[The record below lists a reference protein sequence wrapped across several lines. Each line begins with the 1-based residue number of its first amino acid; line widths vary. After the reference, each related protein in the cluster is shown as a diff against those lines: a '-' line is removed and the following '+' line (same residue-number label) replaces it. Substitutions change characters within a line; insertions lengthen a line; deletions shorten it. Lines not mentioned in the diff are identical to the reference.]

1 MLSQVPARVDG
12 VRAARSLGPLRRD
25 AMMQQTPRRTFVL
38 ALPGEHVRGRQI
50 IFVVAP
56 NQIIDG
62 RPVQHLHHAAAL
74 VDGAQ
79 EVGHQKVARQHADR
93 DGFRAVQLFKFFAL
107 LDDQRL
113 QVREIV
119 QSVHIR
125 DMNDS

>member
-1 MLSQVPARVDG
+1 MFVLSQVPARVDG
-12 VRAARSLGPLRRD
+12 VRAAGSLGPLHRD
-25 AMMQQTPRRTFVL
+25 AMMQQTPRRSFVL

-79 EVGHQKVARQHADR
+79 EVGHQKVAREHADR
-93 DGFRAVQLFKFFAL
+93 DGVRAVLLLELLAL

-113 QVREIV
+113 EVREI
-119 QSVHIR
+119 I
-125 DMNDS
+125 